1 MNSLLRVVGLR
12 NPIGGNICFMNA
24 VIQGLL
30 GVPDLAAEAKGHT
43 HEKTNP
49 SGKTNIFLSIFNI
62 VISKA

>member
-1 MNSLLRVVGLR
+1 MNSLLRVVGLK

-30 GVPDLAAEAKGHT
+30 GVPDLAAEVKCHT

-49 SGKTNIFLSIFNI
+49 SGKTDIFLFDI
-62 VISKA
+62 